1 MLDSDGYRPNVG
13 IILVN
18 RDNKVFWAKRIHKP
32 AWQFPQGGV
41 DEGEDLETALMRELY
56 EEIGLTRD
64 DVQII
69 AHTNEWLYYDV
80 PEPFRRTSR
89 SMYRGQKQ
97 IWFLLRMNAPDEKI
111 NLYASGTPE
120 FDAWRWNDY
129 WVPLR
134 DVIDFKH
141 DVYRKAL
148 ADLAPHLFSPDD
160 RRCKPSQDWLL
171 YGF

>member
-1 MLDSDGYRPNVG
+1 MLDKDGYRPTVG
-13 IILVN
+13 IILAN
-18 RDNKVFWAKRIHKP
+18 QDNKVFWAKRIHKP

-56 EEIGLTRD
+56 EEIGLTRE
-64 DVQII
+64 DVSII
-69 AHTNEWLYYDV
+69 AHTKEWLYYDV
-80 PEPFRRTSR
+80 PEPFRRADR
-89 SMYRGQKQ
+89 SVYRGQKQ
-97 IWFLLRMNAPDEKI
+97 IWFLLRMLSPDDKI
-111 NLYASGTPE
+111 NLNTNAQPE
-120 FDAWRWNDY
+120 FDDWRWNDF

-148 ADLAPHLFSPDD
+148 SDLAPYLFGADD
-160 RRCKPSQDWLL
+160 RRSKPSPGWLL